1 MGKDLPNMHP
11 SSESVS
17 KYWGKKNREEHLCS
31 PVKLDSSLIFS
42 AKQKC
47 GDCVSFF

>member
-1 MGKDLPNMHP
+1 MGKDLPNVHP

-17 KYWGKKNREEHLCS
+17 KYWEKKNREERLYS

-47 GDCVSFF
+47 GDCFSFF